1 MFPLI
6 QIAFKCLYMCVVNYE
21 CVCLKMSMLQA
32 YGDGNKLRKLKVK
45 SESVNH
51 SIILYSFQP
60 HGL

>member
-1 MFPLI
+1 MFIYVCSELWVCV
-6 QIAFKCLYMCVVNYE
+6 FKDV
-21 CVCLKMSMLQA
+21 MLQA
-32 YGDGNKLRKLKVK
+32 YGDGNKLWKLKVK